1 MGMRI
6 YLGHDGD
13 TLRTISQQYGIAI
26 EELLLWNPA
35 IAHPDRN
42 VAGLQIRFPSFHGSS
57 TQPNMSFQG
66 VPDPPGPGEY
76 LEQWI
81 PLTPLEQMAQTEY
94 DVIIVGTGPGG
105 GAVLWRLCEQWR
117 KSGKRIAIVEAGDL
131 LLPTHAHNVPTL
143 NGDRLQR
150 FIRNPKLWKPVATA
164 KPGGMGDLSPPT
176 SAPHYFESFIA
187 LGGRSMLWN
196 GVTPR
201 MHQVDIAQ
209 WPVSPAEMD
218 SYYTIAEQVMT
229 ISSDYSKNSSISD
242 IILSRMLAGGFP
254 ETVPQPLAVDMQPT
268 KYGYI
273 RSNVFF
279 SSMAFFAWAL
289 SFGSFDLAV
298 KARVTEVLTDNGKA
312 AGVKVMTRDKK
323 AYVLK
328 GKTVVLSASTF
339 ETPRILLNSGIPGRA
354 IGHYLT
360 THTRITGEGIIHTAG
375 FPETLGVLALLVPRT
390 AERDYQI
397 QLSGP
402 YFNYWYELKPMLE
415 QAKVGY
421 GASGAVESRYENY
434 VALNPRRVDD
444 YGVPEL
450 EVEFSYSAKDKEV
463 FHRMGEGVKRALDAS
478 QAVQTS
484 LSSLTTGLVYHDMG
498 TCRMGYDPATSA
510 TDPYGQIHGVRGL
523 YVADNSVIPTSG
535 AVNPTLTTV
544 ALAIRTADY
553 LMKQLP

>member
-1 MGMRI
+1 
-6 YLGHDGD
+6 
-13 TLRTISQQYGIAI
+13 
-26 EELLLWNPA
+26 
-35 IAHPDRN
+35 
-42 VAGLQIRFPSFHGSS
+42 
-57 TQPNMSFQG
+57 
-66 VPDPPGPGEY
+66 
-76 LEQWI
+76 
-81 PLTPLEQMAQTEY
+81 
-94 DVIIVGTGPGG
+94 
-105 GAVLWRLCEQWR
+105 
-117 KSGKRIAIVEAGDL
+117 
-131 LLPTHAHNVPTL
+131 
-143 NGDRLQR
+143 
-150 FIRNPKLWKPVATA
+150 
-164 KPGGMGDLSPPT
+164 
-176 SAPHYFESFIA
+176 
-187 LGGRSMLWN
+187 
-196 GVTPR
+196 
-201 MHQVDIAQ
+201 
-209 WPVSPAEMD
+209 
-218 SYYTIAEQVMT
+218 
-229 ISSDYSKNSSISD
+229 
-242 IILSRMLAGGFP
+242 
-254 ETVPQPLAVDMQPT
+254 VPQPLAADMQPS

-298 KARVTEVLTDNGKA
+298 KARVTEVLTVQGKA

-354 IGHYLT
+354 VGHYLT

-397 QLSGP
+397 QLNGP

-478 QAVQTS
+478 QAAQTS

>member
-35 IAHPDRN
+35 ITHPDLN
-42 VAGLQIRFPSFHGSS
+42 VSGLQIRLPTSPGSS
-57 TQPNMSFQG
+57 TQPILSFQG
-66 VPDPPGPGEY
+66 GTAPPAPVPYME
-76 LEQWI
+76 EWI
-81 PLTPLEQMAQTEY
+81 PLTPLEQMAQTDY

-131 LLPTHAHNVPTL
+131 LLPTHAQNLPTL
-143 NGDRLQR
+143 NGGRVQR
-150 FIRNPKLWKPVATA
+150 FIRNPKLWKPVAVA
-164 KPGGMGDLSPPT
+164 KPGGMGDPSPPT
-176 SAPHYFESFIA
+176 SDPHYFESFIA

-196 GVTPR
+196 AAAPR
-201 MHQVDIAQ
+201 MHQADIAQ
-209 WPVSPAEMD
+209 WPVSQAEMD
-218 SYYTIAEQVMT
+218 GYYTIAEKVMN
-229 ISSDYSKNSSISD
+229 ISSDYSEDSSISE
-242 IILSRMLAGGFP
+242 IILSRMLRGGFP
-254 ETVPQPLAVDMQPT
+254 ETVPLPIAADMQPS

-279 SSMAFFAWAL
+279 SSMEFFAWAL

-298 KARVTEVLTDNGKA
+298 KARVTEVLTDKGKA

-323 AYVLK
+323 TYVLK

-360 THTRITGEGIIHTAG
+360 THTRLTGDGIILTAD
-375 FPETLGVLALLVPRT
+375 FPETLGVLALLAPRT

-397 QLSGP
+397 QLYGS
-402 YFNYWYELKPMLE
+402 YYNYLFELKPMLDE
-415 QAKVGY
+415 VRVGY
-421 GASGAVESRYENY
+421 AGSGAVESRYENY

-463 FHRMGEGVKRALDAS
+463 FRQMGEGIKRALDVT
-478 QAVQTS
+478 QATGIS
-484 LSSLTTGLVYHDMG
+484 FSTLTTGLVYHDMG

-510 TDPYGQIHGVRGL
+510 TDPYGQIHGVQGL

-535 AVNPTLTTV
+535 TAHPTLTTV

-553 LMKQLP
+553 LMKQLQ